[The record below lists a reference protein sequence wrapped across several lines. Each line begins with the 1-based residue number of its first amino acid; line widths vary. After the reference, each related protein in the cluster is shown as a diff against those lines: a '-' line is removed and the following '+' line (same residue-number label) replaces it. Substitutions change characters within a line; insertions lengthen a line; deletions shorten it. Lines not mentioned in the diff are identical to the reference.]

1 MNLQTYFDYKAKF
14 DRMSTIIGKYTME
27 LNAEQMKPLI
37 DDGFELSD
45 IVDYF
50 TIELRAYAEN
60 RYTRPEPKNKD
71 LITKNK

>member
-45 IVDYF
+45 IVDFF

-60 RYTRPEPKNKD
+60 RYVRPEPTNKD

>member
-1 MNLQTYFDYKAKF
+1 
-14 DRMSTIIGKYTME
+14 MSTIIGKYTME

-45 IVDYF
+45 IVYFF

-60 RYTRPEPKNKD
+60 RYVRPEPTNKD